1 MKRLAALAS
10 FKMSAY
16 LRDIATEE
24 LFDKYSLILEK
35 NMTEEEMNEF
45 SEEPEM
51 IFWDDAILARR
62 YGMLCRLLDGDR
74 IALTAL
80 QLVLL
85 LEMEPLAES
94 LLDEVFGSDGV
105 TIEIAGKICFRDR
118 ETIEM
123 MPLLRDAYD
132 RAEILL
138 SAECE
143 KESFLRANFLPDGR
157 LAAWLRGDE
166 RMERGLK
173 GCRLLR
179 REEEL
184 PRLLNHVSMA
194 EEAAARLNGGEF
206 LAVQAV
212 GEKTSGRGFLLRH
225 VAQAIHVDLLEVPA
239 GYLIRQGALI
249 EKNWRRVKRELLLTG
264 SCLCIRGIEDRE
276 EAGNGFFVKLEREY
290 NGLDRPLFL
299 ATSAR
304 VKAAPFFD
312 TYTEVMEIPEN
323 SFEQSVRLWNYFA
336 EVYLSN
342 AKGFP
347 AEELAVKMTLTA
359 GQIQKAVKAL
369 AREGGRPPYRAK
381 EIFDICYRL
390 LDDGRYEN
398 VTAVRSSYTWEDL
411 KTDGYTEKILRN
423 ICNQVLYQRQVFST
437 WGLQEKYPYGRSIS
451 ALFSGPPGTGKTMAA
466 QVIANEL
473 GLALYK
479 IDLSQIVDKYIGE
492 TEKRLKEVFDRA
504 EKSNM
509 ILLFDEADALLGKR
523 SEVKDARDKYAN
535 TEVAYLLQKME
546 EYRGVVLMTTNL
558 VSNIDQAFLR
568 RFRYHV
574 SFSMPDEHVRR
585 QLWES
590 LLNPRIPQDAIDISY
605 LAKQFELSGS
615 QIKNIL
621 LNACYQAAGDGGIL
635 CMRHLI
641 ESIYQDG
648 KKEGRLMLASEFGIY
663 GSMVS
668 EMVEQQK

>member
-1 MKRLAALAS
+1 
-10 FKMSAY
+10 
-16 LRDIATEE
+16 
-24 LFDKYSLILEK
+24 
-35 NMTEEEMNEF
+35 
-45 SEEPEM
+45 
-51 IFWDDAILARR
+51 
-62 YGMLCRLLDGDR
+62 
-74 IALTAL
+74 
-80 QLVLL
+80 
-85 LEMEPLAES
+85 
-94 LLDEVFGSDGV
+94 
-105 TIEIAGKICFRDR
+105 
-118 ETIEM
+118 
-123 MPLLRDAYD
+123 
-132 RAEILL
+132 
-138 SAECE
+138 
-143 KESFLRANFLPDGR
+143 
-157 LAAWLRGDE
+157 
-166 RMERGLK
+166 
-173 GCRLLR
+173 
-179 REEEL
+179 
-184 PRLLNHVSMA
+184 
-194 EEAAARLNGGEF
+194 
-206 LAVQAV
+206 
-212 GEKTSGRGFLLRH
+212 
-225 VAQAIHVDLLEVPA
+225 
-239 GYLIRQGALI
+239 
-249 EKNWRRVKRELLLTG
+249 
-264 SCLCIRGIEDRE
+264 
-276 EAGNGFFVKLEREY
+276 
-290 NGLDRPLFL
+290 
-299 ATSAR
+299 
-304 VKAAPFFD
+304 
-312 TYTEVMEIPEN
+312 
-323 SFEQSVRLWNYFA
+323 
-336 EVYLSN
+336 
-342 AKGFP
+342 
-347 AEELAVKMTLTA
+347 MTLTA